1 MGKKNIIQE
10 QTITQNVDVETGEV
24 TQMIEQVNRTVK
36 IPNSTE
42 PNYIKLY
49 LNDVINFAGVD
60 ILNVKNTRVDVLYC
74 ILTYIDYHNEIT
86 LPNNRREEISEKCG
100 ITVDGFNKVLKY
112 LVENQLLFQK
122 IDKKTGKPIRSIY
135 MANPHYFGRGKWEDV
150 YNLRTTIIYNPS
162 TKRYIQTEINPD
174 PQRALA
180 L

>member
-10 QTITQNVDVETGEV
+10 QTITQSVNLETGEV
-24 TQMIEQVNRTVK
+24 TTEVEKTNRTVK

-49 LNDVINFAGVD
+49 LNDVINLASVD
-60 ILNVKNTRVDVLYC
+60 ILDVKNTRVDVLYC
-74 ILTYIDYHNEIT
+74 VLTYIDYHNEII
-86 LPNNRREEISEKCG
+86 LPLNRREEISEKCG
-100 ITVDGFNKVLKY
+100 ITIDGFNKVLKN

-122 IDKKTGKPIRSIY
+122 IDTKTGKPIRSLYI
-135 MANPHYFGRGKWEDV
+135 ANPHFFGRGKWEDIF
-150 YNLRTTIIYNPS
+150 NLRMTITYNPS

-174 PQRALA
+174 QQRTLA